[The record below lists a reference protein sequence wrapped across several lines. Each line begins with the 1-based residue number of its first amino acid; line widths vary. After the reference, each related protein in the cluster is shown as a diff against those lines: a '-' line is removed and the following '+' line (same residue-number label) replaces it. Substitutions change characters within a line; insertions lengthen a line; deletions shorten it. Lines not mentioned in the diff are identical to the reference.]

1 VTVTV
6 VDGNGNVLANAP
18 VTITVPGSGKYST
31 QPANG
36 LTNSQG
42 QLVIN
47 YTNTKAGTEN
57 YPVSINNSQEMAVLT
72 FKADSSTARVAQ
84 VVLQDAQTSKVANGV
99 NTFTY
104 QALVTDAQGN
114 PLDNM
119 SVAWTQNKG
128 ALVSL
133 LNTTTQTNAQGLTS
147 VVLQSTD
154 KVATNIV
161 VSGSVNNTLQA
172 ADKVTNFT
180 ADIQSAAVV
189 SVTLVDTVTSK
200 VADGKNTFTFKA
212 LVKDSGGNPVPNV
225 NVNWQSTPLTSSVIF
240 ASSSQTNDD
249 GIATITVTS
258 TTTAVADL
266 LISASSIAGAG
277 VDANQK
283 VSFTADTSTAR
294 VVSVV
299 LDDAVTEKVANGTN
313 TFTYTAKVED
323 ANGNPVKGV
332 LVAWSKTVGASL
344 LPAFPGT
351 VTDAEGMAS
360 VVLSSTT
367 KMDLNIQVSAQ
378 VGATTKI
385 KADKVVSFTADSST
399 AKVSTVTL
407 VGTDVSQVANGTNAF
422 TYTVTV
428 VDTHGNPV
436 AGATVT
442 PASDK
447 TNVNVTVN

>member
-1 VTVTV
+1 M
-6 VDGNGNVLANAP
+6 
-18 VTITVPGSGKYST
+18 
-31 QPANG
+31 
-36 LTNSQG
+36 
-42 QLVIN
+42 IN

-84 VVLQDAQTSKVANGV
+84 VVLKDTQTSKVADRA

-154 KVATNIV
+154 KVARNIE
-161 VSGSVNNTLQA
+161 VSASVNNASKA

-180 ADIQSAAVV
+180 ADIQSAAVA

-240 ASSSQTNDD
+240 ASSSQTDDD

-258 TTTAVADL
+258 TTTAIENL
-266 LISASSIAGAG
+266 LISASSIAGAV

-299 LDDAVTEKVANGTN
+299 LDDAVTEKVANGSN
-313 TFTYTAKVED
+313 TFEFIAKVED
-323 ANGNPVKGV
+323 ANGNPVNNV
-332 LVAWSKTVGASL
+332 LVAWSKNTGASL

-351 VTDAEGMAS
+351 LTDINGQAT

-367 KMDLNIQVSAQ
+367 KVDLNILVSAQ
-378 VGATTKI
+378 VGATAEMN
-385 KADKVVSFTADSST
+385 ADKTVSFIADSST

-407 VGTDVSQVANGTNAF
+407 VDTEVSKV
-422 TYTVTV
+422 
-428 VDTHGNPV
+428 
-436 AGATVT
+436 
-442 PASDK
+442 
-447 TNVNVTVN
+447 